1 MSEALSLQTQ
11 LEANKLNQT
20 HFSSSSAGASKN
32 NQVYNQIL
40 TDELNQICSL
50 CKEVGATDGHGG
62 AQKTDLNNNNMHEV
76 EKSHHSSAPSS
87 QREKDLIEHG
97 PIFLAL
103 LVVLFTGQDSSYHV
117 LANDMGN
124 LSNLMKD
131 IQKYSNIIKKI
142 NDDLNN
148 LMNGTGNPQQ
158 IAQDI
163 ANQQKNLQD
172 LLKNNKGAISPD
184 LAKNIEDYCKPG
196 GDLDQVVAA
205 ATKGMT
211 PPCSSWADAANNP
224 AALQKIKDYL
234 TNASGGS
241 VGPAAS
247 TIFSTTSNLL
257 GSLNT
262 QDQAQVE
269 KLNLLTQKVD
279 STTKLFSSCLT
290 LFKGLTQTLT
300 NFSGS

>member
-1 MSEALSLQTQ
+1 MTTLSIQAQ
-11 LEANKLNQT
+11 LEASKLNQPN
-20 HFSSSSAGASKN
+20 SSKSKSDPQSD
-32 NQVYNQIL
+32 QVYNQIL
-40 TDELNQICSL
+40 NNQLSQICDL
-50 CKEVGATDGHGG
+50 CHQVGATDGNGG
-62 AQKTDLNNNNMHEV
+62 AQKVDGNNNNV
-76 EKSHHSSAPSS
+76 TQTQISHSSAPSQ
-87 QREKDLIEHG
+87 QREKDLIDHG

-103 LVVLFTGQDSSYHV
+103 MVVLFTGQDSSYHV
-117 LANDMGN
+117 LADAMGN
-124 LSNLMKD
+124 LSNLMKNV
-131 IQKYSNIIKKI
+131 QQYTNIVKQI

-158 IAQDI
+158 IAQDL
-163 ANQQKNLQD
+163 AQQQKNLQD
-172 LLKNNKGAISPD
+172 LLNNNKGVLSPD
-184 LAKNIEDYCKPG
+184 LVKNIEDYCKPG

-257 GSLNT
+257 GSLST
-262 QDQAQVE
+262 QNQAQVE
-269 KLNLLTQKVD
+269 QLNLLTQKVD
-279 STTKLFSSCLT
+279 STTKLFASALT
-290 LFKGLTQTLT
+290 QFKGLIQTLT
-300 NFSGS
+300 NYSGS